1 MREPFS
7 HFLAAAVIG
16 ALIAASS
23 SAALAKTAKECDV
36 QFAANKDAV
45 KAAKQAKKDYLAA
58 CRAGTVAA
66 APVAAPS
73 PASGPEQG
81 KAEVGPPDPKAS
93 GASTSLAPPGPDAGP
108 TSLPRQIR
116 HGLDPLDPLDP
127 RTYGPL
133 TTFTPPKAEA
143 ASTPLSRWL
152 AKIGAD
158 SRTRGAGPSGPEA
171 PSAGAQNLE
180 DLNPVIAGLNDQQ
193 SEEVA
198 GANDEALAPEGTL
211 GAAPTS
217 ALAVA
222 LRHSLETCNDGAPK
236 VGARPAGPD
245 APAVR
250 CGRPRAFDASEGTR
264 LDPLLNKTY
273 DLNFAKAVPAMK

>member
-45 KAAKQAKKDYLAA
+45 KTARQAKKDYLVA

-73 PASGPEQG
+73 PASGPKQD
-81 KAEVGPPDPKAS
+81 KSEVGPPNPKAS

-108 TSLPRQIR
+108 TSLPRQIG
-116 HGLDPLDPLDP
+116 HGLDPFDP

-133 TTFTPPKAEA
+133 TTFAPPKAEP

-158 SRTRGAGPSGPEA
+158 SRTRGASFGPSGPEA

-180 DLNPVIAGLNDQQ
+180 DLNPVIAGLNDQP

-198 GANDEALAPEGTL
+198 GANDEALATEGTL

-236 VGARPAGPD
+236 ANARPAGPD

-273 DLNFAKAVPAMK
+273 DLKFAKAVPAMK